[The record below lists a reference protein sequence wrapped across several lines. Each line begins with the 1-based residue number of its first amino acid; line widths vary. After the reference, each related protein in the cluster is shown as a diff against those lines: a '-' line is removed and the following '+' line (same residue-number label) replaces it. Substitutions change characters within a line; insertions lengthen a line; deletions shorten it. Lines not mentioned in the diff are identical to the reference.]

1 MKETVEQHKRKLIQL
16 KQKLI
21 ILANDKSLLNF
32 NKSYLLIVYSLEKFV
47 FPSFIM
53 GSNDYLILNND
64 KIEQLQE
71 EIFRL
76 RCEIFLESLN
86 DNSMIENIFF

>member
-1 MKETVEQHKRKLIQL
+1 ME
-16 KQKLI
+16 
-21 ILANDKSLLNF
+21 
-32 NKSYLLIVYSLEKFV
+32 
-47 FPSFIM
+47 
-53 GSNDYLILNND
+53 SNDYLILNND

-86 DNSMIENIFF
+86 ILNDNSMIEDIFF

>member
-1 MKETVEQHKRKLIQL
+1 
-16 KQKLI
+16 
-21 ILANDKSLLNF
+21 
-32 NKSYLLIVYSLEKFV
+32 
-47 FPSFIM
+47 M